1 MRTASEYRKSLD
13 EGPKKPYKLV
23 ILSHDEGDDSN
34 DTGELIKTAANGMGI
49 KTFLGEFRGL
59 YEENGTLNSFPV
71 VDGSTEYPT
80 PKSVG
85 RGESQYEK
93 PFPISPE
100 DTIIMARG
108 VGRPG
113 LSGNH
118 SWYDKCKKWEH
129 EGYKLVNNM
138 ECHDLCSNKVMTQ
151 IIFERENFNTQ
162 KTVLIAHS
170 EDTERALKELGS
182 KFPIILKTGTGTN
195 GIGVILVESA
205 PSLQSIVQLL
215 YRESE
220 FADLLLQEYIKADYD
235 VRVIVFK
242 DEVIGVMKRPVV
254 KGDFRSNVSQGAK
267 PVPHKL
273 TNNERNESIRAAQAV
288 DGVVVGVDFIPGK
301 DKPYFIEVNN
311 VPGLVGIEEALEGS
325 IVKKLLNKLKEI

>member
-1 MRTASEYRKSLD
+1 MRTASEYRKSLQ
-13 EGPKKPYKLV
+13 EAPKKPYKLV
-23 ILSHDEGDDSN
+23 ILSHDDGDDSN
-34 DTGELIKTAANGMGI
+34 DTGELVKKVADGMGI

-71 VDGSTEYPT
+71 EEGKTIYPP
-80 PKSVG
+80 PKAVG
-85 RGESQYEK
+85 RGESQYDK

-129 EGYKLVNNM
+129 EGYTLVNNM
-138 ECHDLCSNKVMTQ
+138 NCHDLCSNKVMTQ
-151 IIFERENFNTQ
+151 MIFEREKFNTP
-162 KTVLIAHS
+162 KTVLLAHS

-205 PSLQSIVQLL
+205 ASLQSIVQLL
-215 YRESE
+215 YRESG
-220 FADLLLQEYIKADYD
+220 FQDILLQEYIKSDYD
-235 VRVIVFK
+235 VRVIVFR

-254 KGDFRSNVSQGAK
+254 SGDFRSNVSQGSK
-267 PVPHKL
+267 PKPHKL
-273 TNNERNESIRAAQAV
+273 TEFERTESIRAAQAV
-288 DGVVVGVDFIPGK
+288 DGVIVGVDFIPGK
-301 DKPYFIEVNN
+301 TPYFIEVNN
-311 VPGLVGIEEALEGS
+311 VPGLVGIEDALEGS
-325 IVKKLLNKLKEI
+325 IVKTLLNKLKEM

>member
-1 MRTASEYRKSLD
+1 MRTASEYRKSLQ
-13 EGPKKPYKLV
+13 EAPKKPYKLV
-23 ILSHDEGDDSN
+23 ILSHDDGDDSN
-34 DTGELIKTAANGMGI
+34 DTGELVKKVADGMGI

-71 VDGSTEYPT
+71 EEGKTIYPT
-80 PKSVG
+80 PKAVG
-85 RGESQYEK
+85 RGESQYDK

-129 EGYKLVNNM
+129 EGYTLVNNM
-138 ECHDLCSNKVMTQ
+138 NCHDLCSNKVMTQ
-151 IIFERENFNTQ
+151 MIFEREKFNTP
-162 KTVLIAHS
+162 KTVLLAHS

-205 PSLQSIVQLL
+205 ASLQSIVQLL
-215 YRESE
+215 YRESG
-220 FADLLLQEYIKADYD
+220 FQDILLQEYIKSDYD
-235 VRVIVFK
+235 VRVIVFR

-254 KGDFRSNVSQGAK
+254 SGDFRSNVSQGSK
-267 PVPHKL
+267 PKPHKL
-273 TNNERNESIRAAQAV
+273 TEFERTESIRAAQAV
-288 DGVVVGVDFIPGK
+288 DGVIVGVDFIPGK
-301 DKPYFIEVNN
+301 TPYFIEVNN
-311 VPGLVGIEEALEGS
+311 VPGLVGIEDALEGS
-325 IVKKLLNKLKEI
+325 IVKTLLNKLKEM

>member
-1 MRTASEYRKSLD
+1 MKASEYRKSL
-13 EGPKKPYKLV
+13 EEAPKKPYNLV

-34 DTGELIKTAANGMGI
+34 DTGELVKKVANGMGV

-59 YEENGTLNSFPV
+59 YEENGMLNSFPV
-71 VDGSTEYPT
+71 EDGKTIYPT

-85 RGESQYEK
+85 RGESQYDK

-129 EGYKLVNNM
+129 EGYTLINGTK
-138 ECHDLCSNKVMTQ
+138 CHDLCSNKVMTQ
-151 IIFERENFNTQ
+151 MIFERENINTP

-195 GIGVILVESA
+195 GI
-205 PSLQSIVQLL
+205 
-215 YRESE
+215 
-220 FADLLLQEYIKADYD
+220 
-235 VRVIVFK
+235 
-242 DEVIGVMKRPVV
+242 
-254 KGDFRSNVSQGAK
+254 
-267 PVPHKL
+267 
-273 TNNERNESIRAAQAV
+273 
-288 DGVVVGVDFIPGK
+288 
-301 DKPYFIEVNN
+301 
-311 VPGLVGIEEALEGS
+311 
-325 IVKKLLNKLKEI
+325 

>member
-1 MRTASEYRKSLD
+1 MQTYSEHRKSLLEAD
-13 EGPKKPYKLV
+13 KKPYNLV
-23 ILSHDEGDDSN
+23 ILSHDQGDDSN
-34 DTGELIKTAANGMGI
+34 DTGELVKKVASTMGI

-71 VDGSTEYPT
+71 VDGKTIYPT

-100 DTIIMARG
+100 NTIIMARG

-129 EGYKLVNNM
+129 EGYTLINGTQ
-138 ECHDLCSNKVMTQ
+138 CHDLCSNKVMTQ
-151 IIFERENFNTQ
+151 IIFERENINTP
-162 KTVLIAHS
+162 KTVLIAHA

-205 PSLQSIVQLL
+205 ASLQSIVQLL

-220 FADLLLQEYIKADYD
+220 FQDILLQEYIKADYD

-254 KGDFRSNVSQGAK
+254 SGDFRSNVSQGSK
-267 PVPHKL
+267 PKPHKL
-273 TNNERNESIRAAQAV
+273 TDFEKSESIRAAQAV
-288 DGVVVGVDFIPGK
+288 DGTIVGVDFIPGK
-301 DKPYFIEVNN
+301 KPYFIEVNN
-311 VPGLVGIEEALEGS
+311 VPGLVGIEEALQGS
-325 IVKKLLNKLKEI
+325 IVEKLLNKLKEMK

>member
-1 MRTASEYRKSLD
+1 MKASEYRKSL
-13 EGPKKPYKLV
+13 EEAPKKPYKLV

-34 DTGELIKTAANGMGI
+34 DTGELVKKVAGGMGI

-71 VDGSTEYPT
+71 EDGKTIYPT
-80 PKSVG
+80 PKAVG
-85 RGESQYEK
+85 RGESQYDK

-129 EGYKLVNNM
+129 EGYTLVNNM
-138 ECHDLCSNKVMTQ
+138 NCHDLCSNKVMTQ
-151 IIFERENFNTQ
+151 MIFEREKFNTP
-162 KTVLIAHS
+162 KTVLLAHS

-205 PSLQSIVQLL
+205 ASLQSIVQLL

-220 FADLLLQEYIKADYD
+220 FQDILLQEYIKSDYD
-235 VRVIVFK
+235 VRVIVFR

-254 KGDFRSNVSQGAK
+254 SGDFRSNVSQGSK
-267 PVPHKL
+267 PKPHKL
-273 TNNERNESIRAAQAV
+273 TEFERTESIRAAQAV
-288 DGVVVGVDFIPGK
+288 DGVIVGVDFIPGK
-301 DKPYFIEVNN
+301 TPYFIEVNN
-311 VPGLVGIEEALEGS
+311 VPGLVGIEDALEGS
-325 IVKKLLNKLKEI
+325 IVKTLLNKLKEM

>member
-1 MRTASEYRKSLD
+1 MKASEYRKSL
-13 EGPKKPYKLV
+13 EEAPKKPYKLV

-34 DTGELIKTAANGMGI
+34 DTGELVKKVAGGMGI

-71 VDGSTEYPT
+71 EEGKTIYPT
-80 PKSVG
+80 PKAVG
-85 RGESQYEK
+85 RGESQYDK

-129 EGYKLVNNM
+129 EGYTLVNNM
-138 ECHDLCSNKVMTQ
+138 NCHDLCSNKVMTQ
-151 IIFERENFNTQ
+151 MIFEREKFNTP
-162 KTVLIAHS
+162 KTVLLAHS

-205 PSLQSIVQLL
+205 ASLQSIVQLL

-220 FADLLLQEYIKADYD
+220 FQDILLQEYIKADYD
-235 VRVIVFK
+235 VRVIVFR

-254 KGDFRSNVSQGAK
+254 SGDFRSNVSQGSK
-267 PVPHKL
+267 PKPHKL
-273 TNNERNESIRAAQAV
+273 TEFERTESIRAAQAV
-288 DGVVVGVDFIPGK
+288 DGVIVGVDFIPGK
-301 DKPYFIEVNN
+301 TPYFIEVNN
-311 VPGLVGIEEALEGS
+311 VPGLVGIEDALEGS
-325 IVKKLLNKLKEI
+325 IVKTLLNKLKEM